1 MITLN
6 LVPSN
11 IIGFDKSEVDRL
23 QALIDVFER
32 HQAKNLVKN
41 KYYEGKVSL
50 GEVNLGIALPEG
62 MRGLEIGCAWGAKTV
77 DVLAARSMFDGFVG
91 INGNEVE
98 DLDRIVIANNLI
110 DEYDKACRDELKY
123 GCDFATLSYDE
134 KIGCKIRFHSPQTAA
149 GMWNGEKGRID
160 CGLAILDS
168 VPDEIFKNTWRP
180 SLIRYDT
187 EKDVWIF
194 RATDRTLWKAERF
207 PHKMGRPLT
216 QPLIWNATSDKPFG
230 RSRIKE
236 PVRRLIDGYVRTI
249 ANATI
254 GLEFAT
260 SPQKY
265 LLGVTD
271 AQYDALIN
279 QKFKQYVGSIIAST
293 VNPDTGEKPTFGQLM
308 QGSITPHVEM
318 VRILAT
324 QFSAATGLSV
334 TDTGVVNDAN
344 PTSSDA
350 ILAQSQTLIATA
362 EQLNLGNGD
371 SLREIA
377 LMAIAISQD
386 KSLDDLTDEQKAI
399 VAHFKNPAMPSVAM
413 TADAAIKIASA
424 RQNFANTDV
433 FLEMIGFDKADIRRI
448 RAQEARARG
457 AQVLLDMENEE

>member
-160 CGLAILDS
+160 CGLAILGA
-168 VPDEIFKNTWRP
+168 K
-180 SLIRYDT
+180 
-187 EKDVWIF
+187 
-194 RATDRTLWKAERF
+194 
-207 PHKMGRPLT
+207 
-216 QPLIWNATSDKPFG
+216 
-230 RSRIKE
+230 
-236 PVRRLIDGYVRTI
+236 
-249 ANATI
+249 
-254 GLEFAT
+254 
-260 SPQKY
+260 
-265 LLGVTD
+265 
-271 AQYDALIN
+271 
-279 QKFKQYVGSIIAST
+279 
-293 VNPDTGEKPTFGQLM
+293 
-308 QGSITPHVEM
+308 
-318 VRILAT
+318 
-324 QFSAATGLSV
+324 GLSQV
-334 TDTGVVNDAN
+334 
-344 PTSSDA
+344 
-350 ILAQSQTLIATA
+350 
-362 EQLNLGNGD
+362 
-371 SLREIA
+371 
-377 LMAIAISQD
+377 
-386 KSLDDLTDEQKAI
+386 
-399 VAHFKNPAMPSVAM
+399 FK
-413 TADAAIKIASA
+413 K
-424 RQNFANTDV
+424 R
-433 FLEMIGFDKADIRRI
+433 
-448 RAQEARARG
+448 
-457 AQVLLDMENEE
+457 